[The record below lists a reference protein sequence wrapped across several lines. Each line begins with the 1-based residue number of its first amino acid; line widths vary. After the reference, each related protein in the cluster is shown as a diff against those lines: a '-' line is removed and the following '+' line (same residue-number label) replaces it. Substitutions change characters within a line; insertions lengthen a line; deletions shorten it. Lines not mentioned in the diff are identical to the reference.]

1 MSMQPKP
8 FLSRY
13 PVIVSSINGRRRP
26 GKAEIRTVAVRIFHE
41 IHGIGPN
48 RRRSDA
54 NIRHERPLV
63 GAAKMT
69 NHAQRSAGMDCS
81 TD

>member
-26 GKAEIRTVAVRIFHE
+26 GKAEIR
-41 IHGIGPN
+41 
-48 RRRSDA
+48 
-54 NIRHERPLV
+54 
-63 GAAKMT
+63 
-69 NHAQRSAGMDCS
+69 
-81 TD
+81 

>member
-1 MSMQPKP
+1 MQPKP

-13 PVIVSSINGRRRP
+13 PVIVSSINGRRLP

-48 RRRSDA
+48 RPRRLRQA
-54 NIRHERPLV
+54 LLIAR
-63 GAAKMT
+63 GALGLGPSSEGA
-69 NHAQRSAGMDCS
+69 SAMRGPGA
-81 TD
+81 